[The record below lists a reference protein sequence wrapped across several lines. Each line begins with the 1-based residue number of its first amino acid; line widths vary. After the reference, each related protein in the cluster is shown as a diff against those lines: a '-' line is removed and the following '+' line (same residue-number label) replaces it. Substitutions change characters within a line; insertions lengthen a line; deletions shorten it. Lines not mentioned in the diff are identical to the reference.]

1 MNYIVYLGHTGAFI
15 EPNILVALQGHRGDR
30 KNPKSKTKFI
40 SKQHNQRWTARTLI
54 YQNVTHFLPFSHA
67 RNKGFSLSNL
77 LQTLHTCSTLIL
89 PRLAKFEE
97 IWSSRTRD
105 MDH

>member
-1 MNYIVYLGHTGAFI
+1 MFMYMYIYIYISGLAR
-15 EPNILVALQGHRGDR
+15 PQGRP
-30 KNPKSKTKFI
+30 KNTSNNAKFI

-54 YQNVTHFLPFSHA
+54 YLNVTHFLPFSHA

-89 PRLAKFEE
+89 HRLAKFEE
-97 IWSSRTRD
+97 IWFIRTRD
-105 MDH
+105 MDR